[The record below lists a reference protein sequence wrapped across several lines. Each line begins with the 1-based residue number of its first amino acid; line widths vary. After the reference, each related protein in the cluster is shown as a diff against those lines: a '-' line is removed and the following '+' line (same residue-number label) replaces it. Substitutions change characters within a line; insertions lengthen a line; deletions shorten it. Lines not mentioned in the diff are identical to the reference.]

1 MLIVV
6 PPTNLVPIVIAVMV
20 STMAP
25 VAFTVIGAVV
35 MLAVAVAMTT
45 VVGDRHAG

>member
-25 VAFTVIGAVV
+25 VAFTVVAVV
-35 MLAVAVAMTT
+35 MLAVAVAMTMF
-45 VVGDRHAG
+45 VGDRHAG